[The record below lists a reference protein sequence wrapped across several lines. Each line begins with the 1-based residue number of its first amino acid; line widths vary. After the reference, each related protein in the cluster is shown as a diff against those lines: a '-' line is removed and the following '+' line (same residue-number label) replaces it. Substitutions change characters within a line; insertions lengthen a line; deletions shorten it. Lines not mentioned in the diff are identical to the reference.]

1 MARTIEQAL
10 AAAEAALDAG
20 GGLAGTG
27 FWPAVAQVKAD
38 PELIERHADRIAA
51 IDARAFDDWA
61 LLTVP
66 VGVGT
71 LLALLGSAAGLTL
84 VGVAYAYDG
93 LAGVLLFYAGLAA
106 LLITT
111 HGLGHLAVGAVVGI
125 RFTKWFIGTWA
136 MPQPGVKVDYAAYL
150 RVSPARRA
158 WMHASGAVVTKL
170 VPFALIGSAVAADLP
185 AWAIWAL
192 VALGAVM
199 AITDIAWSTKSSDW
213 MKFRREMSFAQRP

>member
-1 MARTIEQAL
+1 MTQTIEQAL
-10 AAAEAALDAG
+10 TAAEAALDRG
-20 GGLAGTG
+20 EGLAGTG

-38 PELIERHADRIAA
+38 PELIDRHAGRIAA
-51 IDARAFDDWA
+51 IDARAFDNWA

-66 VGVGT
+66 LGVGT
-71 LLALLGSAAGLTL
+71 LLALLGAAAGLTL

-93 LAGVLLFYAGLAA
+93 LPGALLFYAGLAA

-111 HGLGHLAVGAVVGI
+111 HGLGHLAVGAAVGI

-136 MPQPGVKVDYAAYL
+136 MPQPGVKIDYSTYL
-150 RVSPARRA
+150 RASPARRA

-185 AWAIWAL
+185 VWAIWAL

-199 AITDIAWSTKSSDW
+199 AATDIAWSTKSSDW